1 MDIREMTPDTD
12 TRLAGLQRR
21 GTNLLHHDDFANVV
35 EMMRTIVQVRH
46 GDTPEVRLLSIDHRG
61 VSQPFY
67 VRDTWD
73 SVRFFPDGIAGGM
86 VTLRNAETR

>member
-21 GTNLLHHDDFANVV
+21 GANLLHHDDFANVV
-35 EMMRTIVQVRH
+35 EMMRAIVQVRH
-46 GDTPEVRLLSIDHRG
+46 GVNAPLASG
-61 VSQPFY
+61 VGNDMSYSFY

-73 SVRFFPDGIAGGM
+73 SVRFYPDGIDGGM